1 MKRAGDVLAEL
12 LRRARIQLDN
22 PHSSIVTSWP
32 RIVGEDLA
40 SHAHLADV
48 DRGRMMVE
56 VDHPAWLQLLQ
67 MQERRIVREVARRYP
82 QLEVTRMT
90 SVLRRT
96 DPRSK

>member
-22 PHSSIVTSWP
+22 PHSSVANSWP
-32 RIVGEDLA
+32 RIVGDDLA
-40 SHAHLADV
+40 SHARLADV
-48 DRGRMMVE
+48 DRGRMLVE

-67 MQERRIVREVARRYP
+67 MQERRILSEVSRRYP

-90 SVLRRT
+90 SVLRREG
-96 DPRSK
+96 PPS

>member
-1 MKRAGDVLAEL
+1 MKRAGDVLTEL

-22 PHSSIVTSWP
+22 PHSSMARSWP
-32 RIVGEDLA
+32 AIVGEDLA

-48 DRGRMMVE
+48 DRGRMLVE

-82 QLEVTRMT
+82 QLGVTRMT

-96 DPRSK
+96 EPTE